1 MSSSKKFKFIASVE
15 LKPKNTLKP
24 GKTLT
29 SIESEKG
36 KGKRTEQGQKN
47 GDKYQFVHSKKVK
60 TKVITGL
67 QSVTFRTLKSFT
79 NLSITVVSNN
89 S

>member
-1 MSSSKKFKFIASVE
+1 MSSSKKFKFIVSVE
-15 LKPKNTLKP
+15 LKRKNTLKP

-60 TKVITGL
+60 KE
-67 QSVTFRTLKSFT
+67 
-79 NLSITVVSNN
+79 SNN
-89 S
+89 GAAKCYFQDTEIVHQTIHHCGI